1 MFVIKFK
8 ENSQMENERNSF
20 CWGLKSTVSRLGR
33 VIVSEH
39 LKNKYARFVFK
50 VVHKKEEV
58 CRKSSKLLTVTESD
72 KKTQQNGHV
81 AGKFFYITSQSGV
94 AFYVAKETKSCVN

>member
-1 MFVIKFK
+1 MFVNKFK

-20 CWGLKSTVSRLGR
+20 CWGLKSAVSRLGR

-94 AFYVAKETKSCVN
+94 AFYVAKETNSCVN